1 MESCWSNQL
10 WSGLGPPGTSLRD
23 TEWTSL
29 ILLLL
34 DSEALKMAERACR
47 NVEECLVSD
56 PCSVS
61 PFPIDRLISRQ
72 VVPWTSTWDTIRK
85 IRNSWEFLFFMTWMV
100 GIERLIDGIMDFYRR
115 RNKAVFLFLCLVR
128 QVLKFIY
135 RGAMSI
141 VRPGLFFFFFDQHL
155 TFIHYQSRIFQ
166 ILCWGHIWL
175 NSLKS
180 HVDIWTS
187 QNEFE
192 FWKLLYKLD
201 VCLVL

>member
-85 IRNSWEFLFFMTWMV
+85 MRNSWEFLFFMTWMV

-128 QVLKFIY
+128 QVHKFIY

-141 VRPGLFFFFFDQHL
+141 VRPGLFFFFFWSTFDIHTLSFQNFSNTLLRAHL
-155 TFIHYQSRIFQ
+155 A
-166 ILCWGHIWL
+166 
-175 NSLKS
+175 
-180 HVDIWTS
+180 
-187 QNEFE
+187 
-192 FWKLLYKLD
+192 
-201 VCLVL
+201 

>member
-10 WSGLGPPGTSLRD
+10 WSGFGPLGTSLRD

-56 PCSVS
+56 PCSIS

-72 VVPWTSTWDTIRK
+72 VVPWTSTRNTIRK
-85 IRNSWEFLFFMTWMV
+85 MRNSWEFLFFMMWMV

-128 QVLKFIY
+128 QVLQFIY

-141 VRPGLFFFFFDQHL
+141 VRPGLFFFNIWHSYIINPEFFKYFVEGTSGLTLSNHML
-155 TFIHYQSRIFQ
+155 TFEQVKMS
-166 ILCWGHIWL
+166 L
-175 NSLKS
+175 N
-180 HVDIWTS
+180 
-187 QNEFE
+187 FE
-192 FWKLLYKLD
+192 NYYINWMCVWY
-201 VCLVL
+201 CSM